1 VVALYILGCQKP
13 LASQVRIRCGWT
25 MGETGTALAG
35 NTGGGG
41 AGWATGGEEGVA
53 EEAVG
58 GRQWLV
64 ERV

>member
-1 VVALYILGCQKP
+1 VAALYILGCRKP

-35 NTGGGG
+35 NTGGGP
-41 AGWATGGEEGVA
+41 GWATGGEEGVA

>member
-1 VVALYILGCQKP
+1 VAALYILGCRKP

-41 AGWATGGEEGVA
+41 Q
-53 EEAVG
+53 VG
-58 GRQWLV
+58 RPV
-64 ERV
+64 VRRV